1 MLVIIQRIK
10 KVVNKK
16 LLSLFLYIK
25 KFCITNKLTT
35 KEKYLI
41 IFKNNLE
48 VA

>member
-25 KFCITNKLTT
+25 NFVLQINLLQK
-35 KEKYLI
+35 
-41 IFKNNLE
+41 KNIL
-48 VA
+48 

>member
-25 KFCITNKLTT
+25 NFVLQIN
-35 KEKYLI
+35 
-41 IFKNNLE
+41 
-48 VA
+48 